1 MGSVKVGI
9 VGLGTIGTGVYN
21 GLLRNA
27 ELILRRTGVKIELG
41 GVCELDP
48 DIRKGLDES
57 ACPLITDDYNEL
69 LASGDIDIIVELI
82 GGIDTARKI
91 ILGAFRSGKHVVTAN
106 KALLSESWHEI
117 FEAAR
122 AENKML
128 NFEASAGGAIPVVR
142 ALRDSFVADRIEAI
156 YGILNGTTNFILTE
170 MTKKGCSFSEALNTA
185 QEKGYAEKDPTL
197 DISGRDSAQKLAILS
212 LLAFGKYTS
221 QKDIYTE
228 GISGISARD
237 LDNAEDMG
245 YAIKLLAIAKSTGAG
260 LELRVHPTLLPREH
274 ILSEVNGADNAVFI
288 KGDLMEESLLFG
300 KGAGQ
305 DPTASA
311 VIADIAEIARKAA
324 YGGADHFDSSGI
336 AGEESGPEVKPMDEV
351 EAPFYLRFTVTDRP
365 GVLASI
371 ANILSENDISIAS
384 VSQERRDI
392 GAEVPVV
399 ILTHRAAEGGM
410 RKAICDIDAQDY
422 VTSGTVMI
430 RMEERDI

>member
-9 VGLGTIGTGVYN
+9 VGLGTIGTGVLK
-21 GLLRNA
+21 GLLNNA
-27 ELILRRTGVKIELG
+27 ELISRRTGVKLELG
-41 GVCELDP
+41 GVCEIDA
-48 DIRKGLDES
+48 DIRKGLDHGI
-57 ACPLITDDYNEL
+57 CPLITDDYEEL
-69 LASGDIDIIVELI
+69 LVNEDIQIIVELI
-82 GGIDTARKI
+82 GGVDTARKV
-91 ILGAFRSGKHVVTAN
+91 ILGAFKNGKHVVTAN

-142 ALRDSFVADRIEAI
+142 ALRDSFVADRIDTI
-156 YGILNGTTNFILTE
+156 YGILNGTTNFVLTE
-170 MTKKGCSFSEALNTA
+170 MTKKGCSFSEALKTA

-212 LLAFGKYTS
+212 LLAFGKYAP
-221 QKDIYTE
+221 QEDIYTE
-228 GISGISARD
+228 GISGISAQD
-237 LDNAEDMG
+237 LDNAEELG
-245 YAIKLLAIAKSTGAG
+245 YAIKLLAIAKSTRGG
-260 LELRVHPTLLPREH
+260 LELRVHPTLLPSEH

-288 KGDLMEESLLFG
+288 KGDLMEESLLYG

-311 VIADIAEIARKAA
+311 VIADIAEIARKTE

-336 AGEESGPEVKPMDEV
+336 SGEDDGPKVKPMEEV

-371 ANILSENDISIAS
+371 ANILSKNNISIAS
-384 VSQERRDI
+384 VSQEQRNI

-399 ILTHRAAEGGM
+399 ILTHRAQEGGM
-410 RKAICDIDAQDY
+410 RKAMREIDAQDY
-422 VTSGTVMI
+422 VTSDTVMI
-430 RMEERDI
+430 HMEEKDI